1 MTYDEV
7 EKYLEMGEAISK
19 GSWKANEAVYLE
31 PTTLLNPVHYPEC
44 LKAAGFNTPLK
55 VNRHLVRVTASN
67 TVERFLPNLVERNEN
82 DWYVKSYT
90 FEENKALPEHNQIHT
105 EVA

>member
-7 EKYLEMGEAISK
+7 EKYLEMGEAVSK
-19 GSWKANEAVYLE
+19 GSWKANEAIYIE
-31 PTTLLNPVHYPEC
+31 PATLLNPAHYPEC
-44 LKAAGFNTPLK
+44 LKAAGINSILR
-55 VNRHLVRVTASN
+55 VDRHLVRITERN
-67 TVERFLPNLVERNEN
+67 TVERYFSNIAEKDDD

-90 FEENKALPEHNQIHT
+90 FEQNKALPEHNQIHA

>member
-7 EKYLEMGEAISK
+7 EKYLEMGEAVSRR
-19 GSWKANEAVYLE
+19 SWKVNEAVYLE
-31 PTTLLNPVHYPEC
+31 PTTLLNPAHYPEC
-44 LKAAGFNTPLK
+44 LKAAGINSLLR
-55 VNRHLVRVTASN
+55 VDRHLVRVTASN
-67 TVERFLPNLVERNEN
+67 TVERFIPNFVERNEN

-90 FEENKALPEHNQIHT
+90 FEQNKALPEHNQAQ